1 MSTRDDASL
10 TAKERAALASLE
22 AMAAAE
28 DPQLASRLR
37 GSRRLRLF
45 TGMPAIPSW
54 LRSTWWGV
62 PALVVGLALIV
73 LSLSVSVVLG
83 VIGGVLAAAGLWLV
97 IGMVDRRWIS
107 GRKTTT

>member
-10 TAKERAALASLE
+10 TAKERAALANLE

-28 DPQLASRLR
+28 DPQLATRLR

-45 TGMPAIPSW
+45 TRLPAIPAW
-54 LRSTWWGV
+54 LRSAWWGI
-62 PALVVGLALIV
+62 PALVVGLALVI
-73 LSLSVSVVLG
+73 LSLSVNFVLG
-83 VIGGVLAAAGLWLV
+83 LAGAVLAAAGLWLV
-97 IGMVDRRWIS
+97 AKMVDRRWIS

>member
-1 MSTRDDASL
+1 MSTRDDPSL

-37 GSRRLRLF
+37 GSRRLRVF
-45 TGMPAIPSW
+45 TRLPAIPAW

-83 VIGGVLAAAGLWLV
+83 LVGVALAAAGLWMV
-97 IGMVDRRWIS
+97 IQVVDRRWIS
-107 GRKTTT
+107 GRKTET

>member
-28 DPQLASRLR
+28 APHLASRLR
-37 GSRRLRLF
+37 GSRGLGLF
-45 TGMPAIPSW
+45 TRLPAIPAW

-62 PALVVGLALIV
+62 PALVVGLALMI
-73 LSLSVSVVLG
+73 LSLSVG
-83 VIGGVLAAAGLWLV
+83 VALVFVGAALAAVGLWMV
-97 IGMVDRRWIS
+97 IRVVDRRWVS
-107 GRKTTT
+107 GPKP

>member
-22 AMAAAE
+22 ATAAAE

-37 GSRRLRLF
+37 GSRGLRLF
-45 TGMPAIPSW
+45 TRLPSVPAW

-62 PALVVGLALIV
+62 PALVVGLALMI
-73 LSLSVSVVLG
+73 LSLSVSVALG
-83 VIGGVLAAAGLWLV
+83 IAGAVLAAAGLWLV
-97 IGMVDRRWIS
+97 VGMVKRRWLTRS
-107 GRKTTT
+107 KST

>member
-37 GSRRLRLF
+37 GSRGLRLF
-45 TGMPAIPSW
+45 TRLPAIPTW
-54 LRSTWWGV
+54 LRSAWWGV
-62 PALVVGLALIV
+62 PALVVGLILVILS
-73 LSLSVSVVLG
+73 LSLSVVLG
-83 VIGGVLAAAGLWLV
+83 CVGAVLAAAGLWMV
-97 IGMVDRRWIS
+97 VGMVDRRWIS
-107 GRKTTT
+107 GRKART

>member
-22 AMAAAE
+22 ATAAAE

-37 GSRRLRLF
+37 GSRQLRLF
-45 TGMPAIPSW
+45 TRLPAIPPW
-54 LRSTWWGV
+54 LRSTWWGI
-62 PALVVGLALIV
+62 PALVVGLALII

-83 VIGGVLAAAGLWLV
+83 FVGAVLAAAGLWMLA
-97 IGMVDRRWIS
+97 GMIDRRWIS
-107 GRKTTT
+107 GRKTTS

>member
-37 GSRRLRLF
+37 GSRGLGLF
-45 TGMPAIPSW
+45 TRLPAIPAW

-62 PALVVGLALIV
+62 PALVVGLALMI
-73 LSLSVSVVLG
+73 LSLSVGVALG
-83 VIGGVLAAAGLWLV
+83 VVGAILAAAGLIMV
-97 IGMVDRRWIS
+97 TGMVHRHTRRS
-107 GRKTTT
+107 KST

>member
-22 AMAAAE
+22 ATAAAE

-45 TGMPAIPSW
+45 TGLPAIPVW
-54 LRSTWWGV
+54 LRSSWWGI
-62 PALVVGLALIV
+62 PALAVGLALVV

-83 VIGGVLAAAGLWLV
+83 FVGAVLAAAGLWLV
-97 IGMVDRRWIS
+97 VKMVDRRWIS